1 MARTLKFIDNEH
13 KLLYD
18 GFIMYLSTRIPSYR
32 LPAKEFYKKI
42 NNSLKNYLNKKNER
56 ITHII
61 EISDIAKLEGI
72 LYSIQSSYVYIN
84 EDDLKTQGLKYYI
97 DFLKEREKNIESKTC
112 TISVEQDLSEEY
124 KEGGVLDCHGDK
136 YERNHKAREECL
148 KYYGYNCRVCG
159 FNFEERYGKRGRN
172 FIEVHHRVPLS
183 ERKEEYNVD
192 PIRDLI
198 PVCPNC
204 HAMLH
209 RTKPA
214 ITVEELISLINKDN
228 ISK

>member
-1 MARTLKFIDNEH
+1 MPASKYYSQFNTTIKSFINKSDEFENIENIIDIDDVD
-13 KLLYD
+13 LLC
-18 GFIMYLSTRIPSYR
+18 RI
-32 LPAKEFYKKI
+32 LI
-42 NNSLKNYLNKKNER
+42 
-56 ITHII
+56 
-61 EISDIAKLEGI
+61 
-72 LYSIQSSYVYIN
+72 SIQSRYAYVRK
-84 EDDLKTQGLKYYI
+84 DDKKSEGLKYYI

-159 FNFEERYGKRGRN
+159 FDFEERYGKRGRN

-214 ITVEELISLINKDN
+214 ITVEELISLINK
-228 ISK
+228 K

>member
-1 MARTLKFIDNEH
+1 MPASKYYSQFNTTIKSFINKSDEFENIENIIDIDDVD
-13 KLLYD
+13 LLC
-18 GFIMYLSTRIPSYR
+18 RI
-32 LPAKEFYKKI
+32 LI
-42 NNSLKNYLNKKNER
+42 
-56 ITHII
+56 
-61 EISDIAKLEGI
+61 
-72 LYSIQSSYVYIN
+72 SIQSRYAYVRK
-84 EDDLKTQGLKYYI
+84 DDKKTEGLKYYI
-97 DFLKEREKNIESKTC
+97 DFLKEREKNIESNTG
-112 TISVEQDLSEEY
+112 TISVEQDFSEEY
-124 KEGGVLDCHGDK
+124 QEGGVLDCHGDK

-159 FNFEERYGKRGRN
+159 FDFEEIYGTRGRK